1 MLDQQDYDLGEVRS
15 TPAVAQGTQ
24 SKPKSLT
31 ARDWFK
37 VIGPR
42 VGDAI
47 KPFQCGAPWTAFAQD
62 CELRR
67 LARLQA
73 RIDRKQRALA
83 ELKANRRQIMVRC
96 VRRMRRERGLQS

>member
-1 MLDQQDYDLGEVRS
+1 MLDQQYYDLGEVRS
-15 TPAVAQGTQ
+15 TPAVAQDTQ
-24 SKPKSLT
+24 SKPKPLT
-31 ARDWFK
+31 AKDWFK

-47 KPFQCGAPWTAFAQD
+47 KPFQCGAPWTAFAKD

-83 ELKANRRQIMVRC
+83 ELKTNRRQIMVRC

>member
-1 MLDQQDYDLGEVRS
+1 MLDQQDYNLGEVCS
-15 TPAVAQGTQ
+15 TPAVAQVVR
-24 SKPKSLT
+24 SNPKPLT
-31 ARDWFK
+31 AKDWLK

-42 VGDAI
+42 VADAI
-47 KPFQCGAPWTAFAQD
+47 KPFQCGAPWTAFAKD

-73 RIDRKQRALA
+73 RIDRKQQALA

>member
-1 MLDQQDYDLGEVRS
+1 MLDQQDYDLGDMRS
-15 TPAVAQGTQ
+15 TPAVAQVAQ
-24 SKPKSLT
+24 SNPKPLT
-31 ARDWFK
+31 AKDWFK

-42 VGDAI
+42 IADAI
-47 KPFQCGAPWTAFAQD
+47 KPFQCGAPWTAFAKD

-73 RIDRKQRALA
+73 RIDRKQRALS
-83 ELKANRRQIMVRC
+83 ELKADRRQIMVRC